1 MSEAEGHLVGWGL
14 VAFFTIVLAQQLVC
28 LGEECGVVCF
38 RHVFDPGGNVGEGVA
53 EVFELMIE
61 IFVVVGELEGAK
73 TRKVKKVLD
82 KPPLLCKGHLVF
94 TFIEHP
100 TFTKQIESLF
110 SDEEYRRLQLDLA
123 AKPESG
129 DVIPGL
135 AGLRKLRWG
144 AKGKGKRGGARII
157 YLLIPKPGLVYL
169 FYAYTKGDITDMS
182 SEQKKRLAKAVEQ
195 IKAEHQK

>member
-1 MSEAEGHLVGWGL
+1 M
-14 VAFFTIVLAQQLVC
+14 
-28 LGEECGVVCF
+28 
-38 RHVFDPGGNVGEGVA
+38 
-53 EVFELMIE
+53 
-61 IFVVVGELEGAK
+61 
-73 TRKVKKVLD
+73 
-82 KPPLLCKGHLVF
+82 F

-110 SDEEYRRLQLDLA
+110 ADDEYRRLQADLA
-123 AKPESG
+123 ANPEAG

-157 YLLIPKPGLVYL
+157 YLLIPKPGIVYL

-182 SEQKKRLAKAVEQ
+182 SDQKKRLSKAVEE
-195 IKAEHQK
+195 IKKEHQK

>member
-1 MSEAEGHLVGWGL
+1 M
-14 VAFFTIVLAQQLVC
+14 
-28 LGEECGVVCF
+28 
-38 RHVFDPGGNVGEGVA
+38 
-53 EVFELMIE
+53 
-61 IFVVVGELEGAK
+61 LEN
-73 TRKVKKVLD
+73 
-82 KPPLLCKGHLVF
+82 KPIQCKGNLMF

-110 SDEEYRRLQLDLA
+110 EDDEYRRLQTDLA
-123 AKPESG
+123 ANPESG

-157 YLLIPKPGLVYL
+157 YLLIPKPGIVYL

-182 SEQKKRLAKAVEQ
+182 SDQKKRLAKAVEA
-195 IKAEHQK
+195 IKKEHQK

>member
-1 MSEAEGHLVGWGL
+1 M
-14 VAFFTIVLAQQLVC
+14 
-28 LGEECGVVCF
+28 
-38 RHVFDPGGNVGEGVA
+38 
-53 EVFELMIE
+53 
-61 IFVVVGELEGAK
+61 
-73 TRKVKKVLD
+73 
-82 KPPLLCKGHLVF
+82 F

-110 SDEEYRRLQLDLA
+110 ENDEYRRLQTDLA
-123 AKPESG
+123 ANPESG

-157 YLLIPKPGLVYL
+157 YLLIPEPGIVYL

-182 SEQKKRLAKAVEQ
+182 SDQKRRLAKAVED
-195 IKAEHQK
+195 IKKEHQK